1 MEWTRDRFH
10 ELFST
15 RQPHPANGAEAGA
28 ETAAQSGRAEAG
40 AETAA
45 QSGRAEAGAETTAQ
59 SGRAEA
65 GAETAAQSGRA
76 EAGAETLP
84 GEYII
89 YHNNLHSM
97 TYFVSIVQ

>member
-1 MEWTRDRFH
+1 MEWTRDRFR

-15 RQPHPANGAEAGA
+15 RQPHPANG
-28 ETAAQSGRAEAG
+28 
-40 AETAA
+40 
-45 QSGRAEAGAETTAQ
+45 
-59 SGRAEA
+59 AEA